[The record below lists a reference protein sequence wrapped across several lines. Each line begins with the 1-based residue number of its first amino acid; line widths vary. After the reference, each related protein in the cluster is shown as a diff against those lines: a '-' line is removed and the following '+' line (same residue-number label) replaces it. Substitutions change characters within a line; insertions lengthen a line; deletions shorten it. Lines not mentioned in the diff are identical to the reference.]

1 MWTCAELKSMAKSAL
16 KGRYWESVA
25 AVLIFGVI
33 TVIGSLLVSWIPVL
47 GYLLSLALTFFL
59 INPMTVGLDFY
70 FMQSRL
76 ASPVI
81 GNLFFPFNGDR
92 YMKIVG
98 ATAWKTLFLFL
109 WALIPAGG
117 VVIVLTSIAASMLP
131 GYMLGGSFSYSS
143 IPAASIIVLA
153 VVYIAGMIIVMMK
166 QLAYS
171 MVEYILTDNP
181 HIGYDRALKLSIAM
195 TNGYKWD
202 IFVLGL
208 SFIGWY
214 LLSILTLNIGLIFL
228 TPYIQATLTEL
239 YVRLRDEAIRNGL
252 TTPQELNLVPVGG
265 PPQEQQD
272 NGSTTVP
279 PYFPPPE
286 DSPKSQDDSSN
297 PPDDSSN
304 RQDSAPDHNGAPPP
318 EAGAGDGTPGT
329 PEDMPPSEG

>member
-1 MWTCAELKSMAKSAL
+1 MWTRAELKSRAKAAL

-33 TVIGSLLVSWIPVL
+33 TVVGSLLVSWIPVL

-81 GNLFFPFNGDR
+81 GNLFFAFSGDR
-92 YMKIVG
+92 YSKIVG

-117 VVIVLTSIAASMLP
+117 VAIILTSFIASMLP

-143 IPAASIIVLA
+143 IPAGPIIVMLI
-153 VVYIAGMIIVMMK
+153 VYIAGMVVVLMK
-166 QLAYS
+166 QIAYS
-171 MVEYILTDNP
+171 MVEFILTDNP

-195 TNGYKWD
+195 TYGHKWN
-202 IFVLGL
+202 IFVLCL

-214 LLSILTLNIGLIFL
+214 LLAILTLYIGLIFL

-252 TTPQELNLVPVGG
+252 TTPQELNLVLVGG

-272 NGSTTVP
+272 NGGAPVP
-279 PYFPPPE
+279 PYFPP
-286 DSPKSQDDSSN
+286 Q
-297 PPDDSSN
+297 PP
-304 RQDSAPDHNGAPPP
+304 DSAPDHHDAPAP
-318 EAGAGDGTPGT
+318 EGGAGDDTPSDA
-329 PEDMPPSEG
+329 PEDTPPSEG